1 MLVASRDLVA
11 TVHLCPRRAP
21 RAPRGSLCSAAESG
35 AGSTRDGCSRSRLLL
50 QPRAGNCRWSQLW
63 YRNTR
68 VSSEERPRSV
78 SSRGCEERGGER

>member
-11 TVHLCPRRAP
+11 TVHLCPRAT
-21 RAPRGSLCSAAESG
+21 RGSLCSAVESG
-35 AGSTRDGCSRSRLLL
+35 TGSARDGCSRSRLLL
-50 QPRAGNCRWSQLW
+50 PPRAGNCRRSQLC

-68 VSSEERPRSV
+68 VSSEERPRSM